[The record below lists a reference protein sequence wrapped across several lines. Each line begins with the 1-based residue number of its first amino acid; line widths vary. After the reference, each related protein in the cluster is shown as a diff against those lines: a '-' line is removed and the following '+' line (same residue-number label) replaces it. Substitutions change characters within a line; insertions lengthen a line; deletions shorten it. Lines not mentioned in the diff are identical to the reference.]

1 MKAGNNTLPGRAGA
15 SYGLQE
21 SWLMV
26 FKSVLLLISDDCSVA
41 SWAVQLHTNGLSST
55 WTVGPYWGTTKNA
68 NKNTAAISQSSG
80 ILTASLSLTT
90 WGCGSKVQLKG
101 KVHWLRTWSC
111 AYVACGL
118 ELIHTWRTGIVQ
130 QCLHL
135 LLVWRYLIMALGK
148 CMLPINSIP
157 FPGTAQGKKTELQ
170 TWTRFAGE
178 LRFFGDVAVLIASLD
193 TDCIFFFNLCL
204 SNWTGL
210 AWTTKSRN
218 HSWDYALFLL
228 PHTNTGTFSSE
239 GKGKTSPISW

>member
-1 MKAGNNTLPGRAGA
+1 
-15 SYGLQE
+15 
-21 SWLMV
+21 MV
-26 FKSVLLLISDDCSVA
+26 FKSVLLLISDHCSVA

-68 NKNTAAISQSSG
+68 NKNTAATSQSSG
-80 ILTASLSLTT
+80 ILTALSLTT

-111 AYVACGL
+111 AYVACEL

-148 CMLPINSIP
+148 CMLPINSIAS
-157 FPGTAQGKKTELQ
+157 PGTAQGKKTELQ

-178 LRFFGDVAVLIASLD
+178 LRFFSDVAVLIASLD
-193 TDCIFFFNLCL
+193 TDCIFFLIFVYQIGRDWPRPQ
-204 SNWTGL
+204 SPG
-210 AWTTKSRN
+210 TTPEIM
-218 HSWDYALFLL
+218 H
-228 PHTNTGTFSSE
+228 FSSCHIQTQAHFPQ
-239 GKGKTSPISW
+239 KGKARQVLFHGSFMEGEFLKSAFWMWDF